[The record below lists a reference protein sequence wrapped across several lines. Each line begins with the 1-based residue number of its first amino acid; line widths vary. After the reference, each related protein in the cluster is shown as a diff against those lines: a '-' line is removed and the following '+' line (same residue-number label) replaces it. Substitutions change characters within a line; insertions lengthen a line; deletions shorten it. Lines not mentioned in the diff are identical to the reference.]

1 MKKALLSMFSIIL
14 ILVFFLIFF
23 TLYGRLVRHTEICNA
38 LELSMKQAMAQ
49 LQLDEGGPSSEDEWI
64 ENFVQSVGIQ
74 IQSQSNLTV
83 HIYEA
88 DMERGLLS
96 AEAIL
101 TFRNPIGTE
110 SSVTSEKRTI
120 LLENYHDIVQN

>member
-1 MKKALLSMFSIIL
+1 
-14 ILVFFLIFF
+14 
-23 TLYGRLVRHTEICNA
+23 
-38 LELSMKQAMAQ
+38 MKQAMAQ